1 MNLQQRLM
9 ALALGLVFIAG
20 LFVGLWIRRPKAGP
34 EGEPGPAPR
43 DTCWLHDTLTVQLPA
58 PKAERIRDTCW
69 LPAVPQDP
77 ERDTIYV
84 PVPITSR
91 YYSEPGWEAWVSGY
105 NPSLDS
111 LRIDQATAV
120 VEVPVFKTVTK
131 HARWGIG
138 VQAGATYLP
147 GQNQVQ
153 QGRVQPYVGLGISY
167 NIITF

>member
-1 MNLQQRLM
+1 MDKRLLYIAI
-9 ALALGLVFIAG
+9 ALAFALGA
-20 LFVGLWIRRPKAGP
+20 FVGFSLRRPK
-34 EGEPGPAPR
+34 PGPGVESEPQR
-43 DTCWLHDTLTVQLPA
+43 DTTWLHDTVTITLPA

-105 NPSLDS
+105 KPSLDS
-111 LRIDQATAV
+111 IRIDQATAV
-120 VEVPVFKTVTK
+120 VEVPVFKTVTR

-147 GQNQVQ
+147 GQNQGQ

-167 NIITF
+167 NLVTF